1 MDFII
6 LSYICSF
13 VKKIRRRRRK
23 KIIIIVEI
31 SVLSN
36 I

>member
-1 MDFII
+1 MNFII
-6 LSYICSF
+6 LSYIYSF
-13 VKKIRRRRRK
+13 MKKIKRRRRK